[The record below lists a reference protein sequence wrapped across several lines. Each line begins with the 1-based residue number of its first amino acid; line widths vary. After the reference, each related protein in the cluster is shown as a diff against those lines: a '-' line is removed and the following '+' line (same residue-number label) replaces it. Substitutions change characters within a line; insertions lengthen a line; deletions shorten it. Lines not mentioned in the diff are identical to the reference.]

1 MKNRLVACTKIINS
15 AWRFRTGLGIV
26 VTLALIIVIGAVDA
40 QAAAAAQETQEPHGV
55 FGFLL
60 DYLAKNP
67 FAYLFIALAL
77 GYPLGRVKFKGI
89 SLGTTAGVL
98 VVGIMIALTA
108 SALYGITFDIPGLV
122 EDIFLMLFM
131 YALGM
136 RVGPQFFSGL
146 ARGGLDF
153 VVIGLI
159 VVF

>member
-1 MKNRLVACTKIINS
+1 MKRRLVSCNKITS
-15 AWRFRTGLGIV
+15 TVWRPLLGMGIV
-26 VTLALIIVIGAVDA
+26 AFLAMIIIFGAVDA
-40 QAAAAAQETQEPHGV
+40 QAAAAASEAKQPHGIL
-55 FGFLL
+55 GCLL
-60 DYLAKNP
+60 NYLAPNP
-67 FAYLFIALAL
+67 FSSLFIALAL

-89 SLGTTAGVL
+89 NLGTTAGVL
-98 VVGIMIALTA
+98 VVGIIIALTA